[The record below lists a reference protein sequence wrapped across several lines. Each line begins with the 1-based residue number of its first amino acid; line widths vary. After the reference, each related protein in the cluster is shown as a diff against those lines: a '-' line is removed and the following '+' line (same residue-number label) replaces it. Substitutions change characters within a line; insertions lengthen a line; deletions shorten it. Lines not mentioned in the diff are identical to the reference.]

1 MSDLLFYTSECW
13 VLLTAPWFN
22 RELPRLSPVEKNLN
36 GDCQVII
43 RKSGHGKIKLPN
55 SRMSET
61 TLYFYSGCHERKKK
75 KTLPPCTN
83 IWMIDCCLDSKKT
96 NIINTQNELE
106 IKYITDTRRCFSY
119 LTSYLVV
126 FLECEKTIVIFM
138 YNCIRILDKIK
149 LITLRL
155 TALLRNE

>member
-1 MSDLLFYTSECW
+1 
-13 VLLTAPWFN
+13 
-22 RELPRLSPVEKNLN
+22 
-36 GDCQVII
+36 
-43 RKSGHGKIKLPN
+43 
-55 SRMSET
+55 MSET
-61 TLYFYSGCHERKKK
+61 TLYLYSGCHERKKK
-75 KTLPPCTN
+75 KTLCPCTN

-96 NIINTQNELE
+96 YIINTQNELE

-119 LTSYLVV
+119 LTQYLVV

-138 YNCIRILDKIK
+138 YNCIQILDKIK